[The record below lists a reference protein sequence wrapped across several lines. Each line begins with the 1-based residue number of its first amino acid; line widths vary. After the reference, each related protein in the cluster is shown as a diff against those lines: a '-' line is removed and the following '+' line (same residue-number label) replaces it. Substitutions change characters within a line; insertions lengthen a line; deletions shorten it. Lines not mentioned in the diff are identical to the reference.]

1 MLIEQVD
8 NEESDGENENEKD
21 EVESKKRRREDIFGP
36 ENIGAIENIGGKVS
50 EGENTR
56 SETESNEEMLVYDNR
71 DHAKH
76 KNQTVK
82 HKHNEI
88 DDVSDL
94 DSDIEELIAPCME
107 DNDSNHDEKDTEY
120 LGTNEPYLKHI
131 DPLLQMKTC
140 T

>member
-36 ENIGAIENIGGKVS
+36 ENIGVIENIGGEVS
-50 EGENTR
+50 EESDNTR
-56 SETESNEEMLVYDNR
+56 SETENNEMLVDDNR

-76 KNQTVK
+76 ENQTVK

-107 DNDSNHDEKDTEY
+107 DNNSNHDKEDTEY
-120 LGTNEPYLKHI
+120 VGPNEPYLKHI
-131 DPLLQMKTC
+131 DPLL
-140 T
+140 